1 MKEVSKIE
9 KDWILEIAS
18 HYYEDKTN
26 QVISKRQIDELTNN
40 EKLVKKNEIYDKT
53 SISNVITNSENEKF
67 KGNSSLSF
75 STRKNAN
82 RIYMDI
88 DKNKGDDYYFDEL
101 EENQLDLNQNKIL
114 KKPVVKEVINNASNQ
129 NKEDEELDNITLLR
143 RMRNRVNK

>member
-9 KDWILEIAS
+9 KEWILEIAS

-26 QVISKRQIDELTNN
+26 SVISKRQIDELTNN
-40 EKLVKKNEIYDKT
+40 EKIVRKNEIYDKN
-53 SISNVITNSENEKF
+53 SISNVIANSENEKF
-67 KGNSSLSF
+67 KGSSSLSF

-82 RIYMDI
+82 RIYMDS

-101 EENQLDLNQNKIL
+101 EENQLDLNQNKIP
-114 KKPVVKEVINNASNQ
+114 KKVVAKEVISVSNQ